1 MTLPGICAFGL
12 SHRSKSRQICCVRK
26 VDYRI
31 IARAKVAPMT
41 QRPSHFYLQRVD
53 VRGSSRAAPAFS
65 RSVLAIIFVVAGV
78 THFTASASYLAIMP
92 PYLPWPSQLIVISGL
107 AEILGGLGIL
117 WAPTRRS
124 AGWGLIVLLI
134 AVFPANV
141 QVLSTGM
148 IIAGYQVPMWML
160 WLRLPLQ
167 LVLLGWVYR
176 ACLRRT

>member
-1 MTLPGICAFGL
+1 MT
-12 SHRSKSRQICCVRK
+12 K
-26 VDYRI
+26 
-31 IARAKVAPMT
+31 
-41 QRPSHFYLQRVD
+41 RPSHFYLQRVD
-53 VRGSSRAAPAFS
+53 LRGSGRTGPTFS
-65 RSVLAIIFVVAGV
+65 RSVLAILFVIAGV
-78 THFTASASYLAIMP
+78 THFTAPASHLAIMP
-92 PYLPWPSQLIVISGL
+92 PYLPWPSQLVAISGV

-117 WAPTRRS
+117 WAPTRRW

-141 QVLSTGM
+141 QALSTGM
-148 IIAGYQVPMWML
+148 IMLGHQVPMWML

>member
-1 MTLPGICAFGL
+1 
-12 SHRSKSRQICCVRK
+12 
-26 VDYRI
+26 
-31 IARAKVAPMT
+31 MT
-41 QRPSHFYLQRVD
+41 QRPSHFYL
-53 VRGSSRAAPAFS
+53 RGSGRTGPTFS
-65 RSVLAIIFVVAGV
+65 RSVLAILFVIAGV
-78 THFTASASYLAIMP
+78 THFTAPASHLAIMP
-92 PYLPWPSQLIVISGL
+92 PYLPWPSQLVAISGV

-117 WAPTRRS
+117 WAPTHRL

-141 QVLSTGM
+141 QALSTGM
-148 IIAGYQVPMWML
+148 IMLGHQVPIWML